1 MRRSTL
7 GLVSVFSLMIFF
19 IAGKAGAT
27 MVERLDAKY
36 LKSRIKVR
44 IDEDW
49 KIVAGNSTTAS
60 DSNFNDA
67 AWTTTNVPH
76 DFSITLYKTTNAGTA
91 DPGVIGWYRKHF
103 TLPTGFSGKKVLIQ
117 FDGVYHDSKIWV
129 NGHLVGNQQYGYVSF
144 YFDITQYL
152 SAAGDNVI
160 AVFVDNQTVRT
171 SRWYSGTGI
180 FRHVWLIATD
190 MVYVRNWGM
199 AMTTSVAATTQA
211 QIKVQN
217 DIVNDLTTSQ
227 TRNVETTIYDE
238 SGAALQTVSTPV
250 TINAK
255 SIDTCVQT
263 LTLAS
268 CKLWSPS
275 TPVRYYAYTRL
286 LNNTTPADD
295 YVAPFGIRQLQ
306 YVPNQGLLINGT
318 SYKMKGICMHS
329 MAVPTGAAVPERM
342 SERTIKE
349 LLASGCTSIRTSHNP
364 VTPEFLDLCDQ
375 YGMLVL
381 DEWCDKWSQASGGT
395 YYENWDQTWQK
406 DLASFIERDRN
417 HPSVVMWSVGNEVA
431 SGSPVPTYLTSNLK
445 ILVDYAKNID
455 KSRAVTNA
463 CVAGSGNPA
472 SLAALTNYEDIVGL
486 NYMESQY
493 SGVHSSNPNALILGT
508 EQAPYLAGNTPTWFS
523 VKNNPYVIGHHLWM
537 GVDFLGEGIGKGGP
551 PSGYLDY
558 CIFRKAWFYYQ
569 KSQWSDTPVVH
580 IGIGNAVVPATS
592 TWITPF
598 LSESWNQTG
607 AVNVV
612 TYTNCDSVIL
622 YVNTTKIGA
631 KKLSDFSANWIM
643 QWPGVQW
650 QSGMIKA
657 IGFKGGIQAVV
668 DSIKTVGAAAKVLL
682 KPDRT
687 ILYADGDDVC
697 CLEAEI
703 VDADNNLVFDAVNP
717 ITLALSGPG
726 RSLGIGNGDY
736 TSDEPYKA
744 MSRKAYN
751 GRVFMPIQSTM
762 EPGTINVTVSS
773 GTLTPAG
780 LILTTVAQQVNTI
793 QPVAPSVNALG
804 GRGLLTC
811 AHNTG
816 SKNIRVRYR
825 VDVPG
830 DIKLSVISP
839 SGRMINSLT
848 NSYHEAG
855 TYSTE
860 WNAKTRSG
868 VYYFVLKTNSNKIVR
883 KVFVV
888 Q

>member
-1 MRRSTL
+1 MRIFKFNRIL
-7 GLVSVFSLMIFF
+7 IVSLAAFLITS
-19 IAGKAGAT
+19 IASAT

-36 LKSRIKVR
+36 LKSRIKLR

-49 KIVAGNSTTAS
+49 KIMAGNSTTAS

-67 AWTTTNVPH
+67 TWTTTNVPH

-91 DPGVIGWYRKHF
+91 DPGALGWYRKHV
-103 TLPTGFSGKKVLIQ
+103 TLPTGFAGKKVLLQ

-152 SAAGDNVI
+152 SATGDNVI

-190 MVYVRNWGM
+190 MVYLRNWGM
-199 AMTTSVAATTQA
+199 AVTTPVAATAQA
-211 QIKVQN
+211 QAKVQN
-217 DIVNDLTTSQ
+217 IIVNDLTTSQ
-227 TRNVETTIYDE
+227 TRSVETTIYDE
-238 SGAALQTVSTPV
+238 NGAAVQTASTPV
-250 TINAK
+250 TVAAN
-255 SIDTCVQT
+255 SIDTCAQT

-275 TPVRYYAYTRL
+275 TPVRYYAYSRL
-286 LNNTTPADD
+286 LNGTTPADD
-295 YVAPFGIRQLQ
+295 YVAPFGVRQLQ
-306 YVPNQGLLINGT
+306 YVANQGLLINGT
-318 SYKMKGICMHS
+318 SYKMKGICMHA

-395 YYENWDQTWQK
+395 FYENWDQVWKK
-406 DLASFIERDRN
+406 DLAGFIERDRN

-445 ILVDYAKNID
+445 ILTDYVKNID
-455 KSRAVTNA
+455 KSRATTNA

-472 SLAALTNYEDIVGL
+472 SLAGLTNYEDIVGL

-493 SGVHSSNPNALILGT
+493 SGVHSSNANALILGT

-558 CIFRKAWFYYQ
+558 CIFRKSWFYYQ

-580 IGIGNAVVPATS
+580 IGIGDAVSPAPS

-622 YVNTTKIGA
+622 YVNTTKVGT
-631 KKLSDFSANWIM
+631 KKLSDYANWIM
-643 QWPGVQW
+643 QWPNTQW
-650 QSGMIKA
+650 QTGVIKA
-657 IGFKGGIQAVV
+657 VGMKGGKQAAV

-687 ILYADGDDVC
+687 TLYADGDDLC
-697 CLEAEI
+697 NLEADI
-703 VDADNNLVFDAVNP
+703 VDADNNLVWDAVNS
-717 ITLALSGPG
+717 ITLAISGQG

-736 TSDEPYKA
+736 TSDESYKA
-744 MSRKAYN
+744 LSRKAYN
-751 GRVFMPIQSTM
+751 GRVYMPIQSTM
-762 EPGTINVTVSS
+762 VPGTITVTVSS
-773 GTLTPAG
+773 TGLTSATLT
-780 LILTTVAQQVNTI
+780 LTTSGQTNTM
-793 QPVAPSVNALG
+793 QPGAPMVVQ
-804 GRGLLTC
+804 
-811 AHNTG
+811 TG
-816 SKNIRVRYR
+816 NRSGFLNCTRTSGTNVLRVSYR

-830 DIKLSVISP
+830 TIHLSVITP
-839 SGRMINSLT
+839 SGRVVQSLT
-848 NSYHEAG
+848 NGYHKEG
-855 TYSTE
+855 TYSKE
-860 WNAKTRSG
+860 WNPTGKNG
-868 VYYFVLKTNSNKIVR
+868 VYFFVLKTDNGSIVR
-883 KVFVV
+883 KAFVV
-888 Q
+888 E

>member
-1 MRRSTL
+1 MRIIKIIRVL
-7 GLVSVFSLMIFF
+7 IVLLAVFLMAG
-19 IAGKAGAT
+19 IASAT

-36 LKSRIKVR
+36 LKSRVRMR
-44 IDEDW
+44 IDENW
-49 KIVAGNSTTAS
+49 KILAGNSTTAS

-67 AWTTTNVPH
+67 TWTITNVPH
-76 DFSITLYKTTNAGTA
+76 DFSITLYKATNAGTA
-91 DPGVIGWYRKHF
+91 DPGAIGWYRKHL
-103 TLPTGFSGKKVLIQ
+103 TLPAGWAGKKVLIQ

-152 SAAGDNVI
+152 SATGDNII

-190 MVYVRNWGM
+190 KVYVRNWGM
-199 AMTTSVAATTQA
+199 AVTTPVAATTQA
-211 QIKVQN
+211 QVKVQN

-227 TRNVETTIYDE
+227 TRTVETTIYDE
-238 SGAALQTVSTPV
+238 SGVAQQTISTPV
-250 TINAK
+250 TVAAN

-275 TPVRYYAYTRL
+275 TPVRYYAYSRL
-286 LNNTTPADD
+286 LNGTTPADD
-295 YVAPFGIRQLQ
+295 YVAPFGIRELK
-306 YVPNQGLLINGT
+306 YVANQGLLINGT

-381 DEWCDKWSQASGGT
+381 NEWCDKWSQASGGT
-395 YYENWDQTWQK
+395 FYENWDQVWKK
-406 DLASFIERDRN
+406 DLAGFIERDRN

-445 ILVDYAKNID
+445 ILTDYVKNID
-455 KSRAVTNA
+455 KSRATTNA
-463 CVAGSGNPA
+463 CVAGSGNPS
-472 SLAALTNYEDIVGL
+472 SLAGLTNYEDIVGL

-493 SGVHSSNPNALILGT
+493 NGVHASNANVLILGT

-558 CIFRKAWFYYQ
+558 CIFRKVWFYYQ

-580 IGIGNAVVPATS
+580 IGIGDAVSPAPS

-607 AVNVV
+607 SVNVV

-622 YVNTTKIGA
+622 YVNTTKIGT
-631 KKLSDFSANWIM
+631 KKLNDFANWIM
-643 QWPGVQW
+643 QWPNTQW
-650 QSGMIKA
+650 QTGVIKA
-657 IGFKGGIQAVV
+657 VGMKGGKQAAV
-668 DSIKTVGAAAKVLL
+668 DSIKTAGAPAKIML
-682 KPDRT
+682 KADRT
-687 ILYADGDDVC
+687 SLYNDGDDLC
-697 CLEAEI
+697 NLEAYI
-703 VDADNNLVFDAVNP
+703 VDADNIPVFNAVNT
-717 ITLALSGPG
+717 IQLALSGPG
-726 RSLGIGNGDY
+726 RSLGIGNGDF
-736 TSDEPYKA
+736 TSNESYKA
-744 MSRKAYN
+744 NTRKAYE
-751 GRVFMPIQSTM
+751 GRVYMPIQSTM
-762 EPGTINVTVSS
+762 DPGTITVTVSS
-773 GTLTPAG
+773 TGLTTATLT
-780 LILTTVAQQVNTI
+780 LTTSGQVGNI
-793 QPVAPSVNALG
+793 VAPAPLISVARNQVS
-804 GRGLLTC
+804 LLAC
-811 AHNTG
+811 ARNSGT
-816 SKNIRVRYR
+816 SAMRVSYR
-825 VDVPG
+825 VDIPG
-830 DIKLSVISP
+830 AINLSIVSP
-839 SGRMINSLT
+839 SGRIVQSLT
-848 NSYHEAG
+848 TGYHKAG
-855 TYSTE
+855 TYSKE
-860 WNAKTRSG
+860 WSPTAQNG
-868 VYYFVLKTNSNKIVR
+868 VYFIVLKADNCKTVK
-883 KVFVV
+883 KAFVV